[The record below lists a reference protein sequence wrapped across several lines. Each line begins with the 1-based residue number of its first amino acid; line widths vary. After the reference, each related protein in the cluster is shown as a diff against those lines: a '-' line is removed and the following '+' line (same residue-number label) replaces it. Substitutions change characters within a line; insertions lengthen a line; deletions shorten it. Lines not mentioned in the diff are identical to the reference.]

1 LDTERFLA
9 FTEIK
14 RHPVRA
20 GSASLQGYLEVDMDP
35 KIVAVTV
42 VSVIAILVVVWVVV
56 RNQRTAKLRRHFGAE
71 YERTVRENGP
81 RRAETVLLERE
92 KRVEG
97 LSIRELDAEEREKFV
112 SQWRTVQTR
121 FVDDPRGAVGDAD
134 LLVDCLMQTRGYPV
148 TDFEQRAA
156 DISVGHPRVVENYR
170 AARQIAL
177 RHRQGQATTEDLRHA
192 IIYYRSLFDEL
203 LQTGPAGRIR
213 EVA

>member
-1 LDTERFLA
+1 
-9 FTEIK
+9 
-14 RHPVRA
+14 
-20 GSASLQGYLEVDMDP
+20 MDP
-35 KIVAVTV
+35 KIVALIVIA
-42 VSVIAILVVVWVVV
+42 VIAILLVVWVVV
-56 RNQRTAKLRRHFGAE
+56 RNQRTAKLRKRFGAE

-81 RRAETVLLERE
+81 RKAEAVLSERE
-92 KRVEG
+92 KRVER
-97 LSIRELDAEEREKFV
+97 LSIRDLDAEERERFLT
-112 SQWRTVQTR
+112 QWRTVQTR
-121 FVDDPRGAVGDAD
+121 FVDDPRGAVSDAD
-134 LLVDCLMQTRGYPV
+134 LLVDGLMQTRGYPV

-203 LQTGPAGRIR
+203 LQTGPTGRIK